1 MCHMGTLNL
10 LRRSKLKENKMGR
23 SRYKIT
29 DNNAPHFLTFTVLN
43 WLAVFTRPDTVQIIL
58 DALTWRQN
66 CQ

>member
-1 MCHMGTLNL
+1 
-10 LRRSKLKENKMGR
+10 MGR

-58 DALTWRQN
+58 DALLWRQN
-66 CQ
+66 NREIKVYGYGYVILVPYS